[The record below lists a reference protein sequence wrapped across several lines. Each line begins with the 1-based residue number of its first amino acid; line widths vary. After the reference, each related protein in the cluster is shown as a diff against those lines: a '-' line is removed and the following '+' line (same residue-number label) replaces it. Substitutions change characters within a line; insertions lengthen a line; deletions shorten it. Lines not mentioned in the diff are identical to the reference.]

1 MADIDLDGIE
11 DIVRAKA
18 AIESNTKQGDIET
31 VAKQVRDE
39 RLAADTFKEIKTRV
53 KECINRYNSIASRE
67 RVTPLSVSADN
78 IRSYAVETSDGKG
91 SFSISIEGATIKY
104 ARGTKNRALE
114 EWALRVND
122 SDRVK
127 AKLMEFLWEA

>member
-1 MADIDLDGIE
+1 
-11 DIVRAKA
+11 
-18 AIESNTKQGDIET
+18 
-31 VAKQVRDE
+31 
-39 RLAADTFKEIKTRV
+39 V

-67 RVTPLSVSADN
+67 RVTPLQVSADN
-78 IRSYAVETSDGKG
+78 MRSYAVETSDGKG
-91 SFSISIEGATIKY
+91 SFSINIEGATIKY
-104 ARGTKNRALE
+104 ARATGRRPLE

>member
-1 MADIDLDGIE
+1 MAEIDLDNIE

-39 RLAADTFKEIKTRV
+39 RLAAETFKEIKTMV
-53 KECINRYNSIASRE
+53 KECVNRYNSTASRE
-67 RVTPLSVSADN
+67 RVTPLQVSADN
-78 IRSYAVETSDGKG
+78 LRSFAVETSDGKG
-91 SFSISIEGATIKY
+91 SFSINIEGATIKY
-104 ARGTKNRALE
+104 ARGTKNRPFE
-114 EWALRVND
+114 EWALRAND
-122 SDRVK
+122 TDRVK